1 MFRSRIRPMILLAAV
16 LSAACGGSE
25 PYQPRELSFARIHAF
40 WPAWDRKETYVVRSD
55 AEWQTVWQLHEP
67 LTLPKTERPAI
78 DFSRS
83 MVLGITQG
91 SGPNGC
97 YGLLIRRVVE
107 EETGLRVEYSLSEP
121 LSEPTPTFFCTTSIV
136 PLTAFVEVPKSD
148 KPVSFKRTNA

>member
-1 MFRSRIRPMILLAAV
+1 MILLAAV

-25 PYQPRELSFARIHAF
+25 PYQPRELNFARINAF
-40 WPAWDRKETYVVRSD
+40 WPALDRKETYVVRSD
-55 AEWQTVWQLHEP
+55 AEWQTAWQLHEP
-67 LTLPKTERPAI
+67 LTIPKTERPPI

-91 SGPNGC
+91 SGLSGC

-107 EETGLRVEYSLSEP
+107 EETELRVEYSLLEP
-121 LSEPTPTFFCTTSIV
+121 KFELTPTFVCTTLLV
-136 PLTAFVEVPKSD
+136 PLTDFVEVPKSD